1 MKDTKPVVFIV
12 DDDSSV
18 RRSLERLI
26 QSVGLTAKSFASA
39 EQFIQSGHR
48 EETGCLVL
56 DVRMPEI
63 SGLDLQEKLSG
74 AGILLPIIF
83 ISGHATVPMS
93 VRAMKA
99 GAMDFLQKPFGEQDL
114 LDAVY
119 RAIDRCRQV
128 NTERE
133 ELKKIQARLLSLT
146 PREYE
151 VFACVITGMPNKN
164 IADRLATAEKTI
176 KVHRASIMKK
186 MGAQSLA
193 DLVRVAEKAGIH
205 PLPTK

>member
-1 MKDTKPVVFIV
+1 MTDTKPAVFII
-12 DDDSSV
+12 DDDPSV
-18 RRSLERLI
+18 RRSLTRLVR
-26 QSVGLTAKSFASA
+26 SVGLMAKSFASA
-39 EQFIQSGHR
+39 KEFLQYGHR
-48 EETGCLVL
+48 EEIGCLVL

-63 SGLDLQEKLSG
+63 SGLDLQEKLAK

-83 ISGHATVPMS
+83 ISGHGTVPMS

-99 GAMDFLQKPFGEQDL
+99 GAVDFLPKPFDGQDL

-119 RAIDRCRQV
+119 RAIDRCRQGKA
-128 NTERE
+128 ERE
-133 ELKKIQARLLSLT
+133 ELKELQVRVHSLT
-146 PREYE
+146 PKEYE

-176 KVHRASIMKK
+176 KVHLASIMKK

-193 DLVRVAEKAGIH
+193 DLVRMAEKAGIR
-205 PLPTK
+205 PLPTT

>member
-12 DDDSSV
+12 DDDFSV

-128 NTERE
+128 NAERE

>member
-1 MKDTKPVVFIV
+1 MKDIKPVVFIV

-128 NTERE
+128 NAERE